1 MERVKELFKQIRQH
15 LPKATITYISIKPSP
30 SRARFMPKMEKAN
43 KAIKELLATYTN
55 TGFIDVYHA
64 MLGPDGKPIPAIFL
78 SDSLHMNSQGYVI
91 WKKAI
96 EPALK
101 K

>member
-1 MERVKELFKQIRQH
+1 M
-15 LPKATITYISIKPSP
+15 PKATITYISIKPSP
-30 SRARFMPKMEKAN
+30 SRARFMPKIETAN
-43 KAIKELLATYTN
+43 KAIKEFLANYTN

-64 MLGPDGKPIPAIFL
+64 MLRPDGKPIPAIFL
-78 SDSLHMNSQGYVI
+78 SDSLHMNSKGYVI